1 MNAAQEYADHAAQH
15 AAQHAVAHARIAE
28 GDAFLAWFETCLT
41 PVDAETDAAETEAV
55 CAS

>member
-15 AAQHAVAHARIAE
+15 AAAHARIAG

-41 PVDAETDAAETEAV
+41 PVDTETDAAETEAV